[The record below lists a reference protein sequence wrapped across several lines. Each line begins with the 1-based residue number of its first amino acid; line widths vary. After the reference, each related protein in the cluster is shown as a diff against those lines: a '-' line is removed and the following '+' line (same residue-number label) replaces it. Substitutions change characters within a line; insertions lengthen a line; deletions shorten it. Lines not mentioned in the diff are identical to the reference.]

1 MSGSEKG
8 AWLWMI
14 STWSFCS
21 SSYSLS
27 NTLISKT
34 KQKKA
39 ELSSVHQWNSFEQKE
54 EKGETHTADSKF
66 Y

>member
-1 MSGSEKG
+1 
-8 AWLWMI
+8 MI

-21 SSYSLS
+21 SSHSLS
-27 NTLISKT
+27 NTLIHKI

-39 ELSSVHQWNSFEQKE
+39 EFSFAHQWNSFEKKE
-54 EKGETHTADSKF
+54 EKGETHTEDSKF